1 LKDLNDQR
9 LRVNFQIRIPN
20 IRVVHEGK
28 QLGIMP
34 TEKARNMA
42 MDLGLD
48 LVEMV
53 ANANPPVCHI
63 MDYSK
68 YKYEQKIKLKENAKK
83 QKELV
88 QETKELRFNPSIDNH
103 DLQIK
108 CKHIREFIEH
118 GKKVQ
123 IVMKF
128 RTREFINKDV
138 GLTKFNQII
147 EYCKDIAEAEYG
159 PKFEGNK
166 FICRVTPLKRTLKP
180 EQNQ

>member
-1 LKDLNDQR
+1 MKDNNQR
-9 LRVNFQIRIPN
+9 FRVNFQIRIPN

-34 TEKARNMA
+34 TDKARNMA

-53 ANANPPVCHI
+53 PTANPPVCHI
-63 MDYSK
+63 MDYGK
-68 YKYEQKIKLKENAKK
+68 YKYEQKIKAKENLKK
-83 QKELV
+83 QKESI
-88 QETKELRFNPSIDNH
+88 QETKELRFNPSIENH
-103 DLQIK
+103 DLEIK
-108 CKHIREFIEH
+108 CKHIREFIES

-128 RTREFINKDV
+128 RTREFINKEV
-138 GLTKFNQII
+138 GLQKFNKIV
-147 EYCKDIAEAEYG
+147 EMCKDVAETEYG

-166 FICRVTPLKRTLKP
+166 FICRITPLKRTVKM
-180 EQNQ
+180 EQKQ

>member
-1 LKDLNDQR
+1 MKDNNQR
-9 LRVNFQIRIPN
+9 FRVNFQIRIPN

-34 TEKARNMA
+34 TDKARNMA

-53 ANANPPVCHI
+53 PTANPPVCHI
-63 MDYSK
+63 MDYGK
-68 YKYEQKIKLKENAKK
+68 YKYEQKIKAKENLKK
-83 QKELV
+83 QKESV
-88 QETKELRFNPSIDNH
+88 QETKELRFNPSIENH
-103 DLQIK
+103 DLEIK
-108 CKHIREFIEH
+108 CKHIREFIES

-128 RTREFINKDV
+128 RTREFINKEV
-138 GLTKFNQII
+138 GLQKFNKIV
-147 EYCKDIAEAEYG
+147 ETCKDVAETEYG

-166 FICRVTPLKRTLKP
+166 FICRITPLKRTVKM
-180 EQNQ
+180 EQKQ